1 MLKIRLMGT
10 RNDIK
15 WFEKI
20 LKRNSKLE
28 VTEFSEL
35 FQNKGTNKFYRAYV
49 EVQKTNVKE
58 HSRRTVDNKR

>member
-10 RNDIK
+10 KNDIK

-20 LKRNSKLE
+20 LKRSSKVE

-35 FQNKGTNKFYRAYV
+35 FQNKGTNKFYRVYV
-49 EVQKTNVKE
+49 EVQKSNVKE
-58 HSRRTVDNKR
+58 NSRKTAENKQ

>member
-10 RNDIK
+10 KNDIK

-20 LKRNSKLE
+20 LRRNSKVE

-35 FQNKGTNKFYRAYV
+35 YTNKGTNKFYRVYA
-49 EVQKTNVKE
+49 EVVKSNVKE
-58 HSRRTVDNKR
+58 K